1 MCWKA
6 ETLLC
11 HQRSV
16 QFWELGHKEC
26 QVLKNWC
33 LWTVGLGKTPESPL
47 DSKEI
52 KPVNL
57 NGDQPWIFTGR
68 TDVEAPL
75 FWSPNLKSW
84 LIGKVPDAG
93 KDWGQKEKM
102 ESEDEMTRCHYRC
115 NGHELRQTLG
125 DGEGQGDV
133 ACCSPWG
140 WKESAM
146 TAQLNNNSNKQLYH
160 EKNEL
165 VNIKKMKSME
175 IICRVVLIFP
185 K

>member
-1 MCWKA
+1 MPLNCGA
-6 ETLLC
+6 GED
-11 HQRSV
+11 S
-16 QFWELGHKEC
+16 WESLG
-26 QVLKNWC
+26 QQ
-33 LWTVGLGKTPESPL
+33 GDQASQ
-47 DSKEI
+47 SY
-52 KPVNL
+52 
-57 NGDQPWIFTGR
+57 GDQPWIFTGR

-102 ESEDEMTRCHYRC
+102 ASEDEMTRCHHWC
-115 NGHELRQTLG
+115 NRHELRQTLG

-133 ACCSPWG
+133 ACCSPWV

-146 TAQLNNNSNKQLYH
+146 TAGLNNNSNKQLYH